1 MNSSHII
8 STTDPINGFN
18 ITDLKNRPHV
28 VEGDNTND
36 LTIYFENE
44 ASRQGYLDI
53 PVELPERDL
62 SDGPWISEAAA
73 FPPDSPSNLL
83 QLRHGA

>member
-18 ITDLKNRPHV
+18 ITDLKNRPHL

-36 LTIYFENE
+36 LTVYFETQ
-44 ASRQGYLDI
+44 ASLQTYLDI
-53 PVELPERDL
+53 PVEHPERGL
-62 SDGPWISEAAA
+62 SKTL
-73 FPPDSPSNLL
+73 SNPTDDYSN
-83 QLRHGA
+83 